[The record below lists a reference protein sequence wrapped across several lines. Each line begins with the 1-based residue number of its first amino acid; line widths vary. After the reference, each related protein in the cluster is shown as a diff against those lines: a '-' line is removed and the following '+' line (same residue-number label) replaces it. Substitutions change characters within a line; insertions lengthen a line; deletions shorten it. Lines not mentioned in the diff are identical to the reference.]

1 MDDNKVSLN
10 DWFNT
15 YYDDIITV
23 SEELKEKDSDAYNID
38 YYKFIGVSLSIF
50 SIFEYSMYCFF
61 EDFKRK
67 LLDDTSTTLSQLPAK
82 TIAKLFSNRPESLT
96 LELLLKYLSM
106 SELSHEKNKEEKHIR
121 KQIDEYFCYKHLNT
135 NNDKKNNA
143 ALERINSIFFEGT
156 FLDSDIDSSWFTSLK
171 IEHTNDFGSV
181 ISGSEIELINAS
193 SYIREYSTKVRHIL
207 AHRIPTIGD
216 ADDYDMSYDFFKNKT
231 KYSPKYSA
239 KIFKKILNKMYDK
252 YQKLHKRDIYIE
264 NNYYTSNSMD
274 IFKNDED

>member
-10 DWFNT
+10 GWFNT

-23 SEELKEKDSDAYNID
+23 SEELKEKDSETYNID

-50 SIFEYSMYCFF
+50 SIFEYSMSCFF
-61 EDFKRK
+61 EDFKIK

-82 TIAKLFSNRPESLT
+82 TIAKLFSNKPESLT
-96 LELLLKYLSM
+96 LEMLLKYLSM
-106 SELSHEKNKEEKHIR
+106 SELSHEKNKEENHIR

-135 NNDKKNNA
+135 NNDKKNNT

-156 FLDSDIDSSWFTSLK
+156 FLDSDIDSSWFTSLE
-171 IEHTNDFGSV
+171 IEHTNDFGLV

-216 ADDYDMSYDFFKNKT
+216 ADKYDMSYDFFKNKT

-239 KIFKKILNKMYDK
+239 KIFKEILNKMYDK
-252 YQKLHKRDIYIE
+252 YQELHKREIYIE